1 MARRIG
7 GRARVALNQ
16 NGRYA
21 KLSWQSFGLLSKGC
35 IQRKH
40 PPMAVSID
48 DVAQRANVSTSTVS
62 RVINGRNI
70 VNAETRQRVEAAIR
84 ELGYRPNVFA
94 RGLMLQRSH
103 ILGFV
108 LPDLHGEFYS
118 EIIRG
123 ANLRAKSL
131 AYHLILASITPDDDE
146 ISPLS
151 SRSAHGMVDGL
162 AVMVS
167 ELTERSYQE
176 LRNAL
181 VPVVLLDGTLPDSP
195 HDSVQIDQRSGTVAL
210 IRHVIAHCGIRRVVF
225 VGGHSTNLDT
235 MERLRACRDVLRDN
249 GLEIF
254 PHDVHYLNY
263 EYDTAFSLGE
273 RCVHDWAGVE
283 TCVFAANDEMAA
295 GIVHAA
301 LSRGVSVPT
310 NLRVVGFDDTR
321 LARIMRPR
329 LTTVHVPMQE
339 LGATAVQLLVDRL
352 ADPGAPP
359 RSVVLEPQLI
369 VRDSCG
375 SNETHV

>member
-1 MARRIG
+1 
-7 GRARVALNQ
+7 
-16 NGRYA
+16 
-21 KLSWQSFGLLSKGC
+21 
-35 IQRKH
+35 
-40 PPMAVSID
+40 MAVSIE
-48 DVAQRANVSTSTVS
+48 DVAQRANVSISTVS

-123 ANLRAKSL
+123 ANLRARAL
-131 AYHLILASITPDDDE
+131 GYHLILSSITPDDE
-146 ISPLS
+146 EMSPLS
-151 SRSAHGMVDGL
+151 ACSAHGMVDGL

-167 ELTERSYQE
+167 ELTERSYQS
-176 LRNAL
+176 LRMVS
-181 VPVVLLDGTLPDSP
+181 VPIVLLDGTFADTP
-195 HDSVQIDQRSGTVAL
+195 HDSVQIDQRLGTVAL
-210 IRHVIAHCGIRRVVF
+210 IRHLMNHGGVRRFVF

-235 MERLRACRDVLRDN
+235 MERLRACRDVLRET
-249 GLEIF
+249 GIEII
-254 PHDVHYLNY
+254 PGDVHYLNY
-263 EYDTAFSLGE
+263 EYETAFRLGE
-273 RCVHDWAGVE
+273 SCVQDWAGFD

-301 LSRGVSVPT
+301 LSRGISVPA

-329 LTTVHVPMQE
+329 LTTVHAPMQE
-339 LGATAVQLLVDRL
+339 LGAMAVELLVQRL
-352 ADPGAPP
+352 ANPNAPP
-359 RSVVLEPQLI
+359 RAMMLEPQLM

-375 SNETHV
+375 SRVDPP